1 MYYTAIVCTWEYSTL
16 ETPTPKSTPQQIH
29 LTIILS
35 LRNNLATFPYGVFSE
50 FHAWCDLKVHN
61 LLWGGGFC
69 YLCRFVRVGRD
80 WGVDDGRF
88 VEKGAGRGWGK
99 LGRGNWGRGGG
110 TWENG
115 KGC

>member
-50 FHAWCDLKVHN
+50 FHAWCDLQVHS
-61 LLWGGGFC
+61 LEWGGGWVFVVFVV
-69 YLCRFVRVGRD
+69 LCGWVGTGA
-80 WGVDDGRF
+80 WKMGGVLKKGEEGGEGNGEGNGEGRREP
-88 VEKGAGRGWGK
+88 VGMV
-99 LGRGNWGRGGG
+99 L
-110 TWENG
+110 T
-115 KGC
+115 